1 MFAFISQT
9 WAMYL
14 ATFLVGLGSITL
26 MTVNPTFIVAAGYSD
41 EQQALRLTRMNQSI
55 FAGAVVMGAVL
66 ALSEALCAHG
76 AFVVVGIS
84 ALLALLVTRIDSQ
97 KSRSPYA
104 INNTVCSGVVGKRAL
119 EYDVLDIFTGGVRR
133 DDCEF

>member
-1 MFAFISQT
+1 MAMFAFISQT

-55 FAGAVVMGAVL
+55 FVGAVVMGAVL
-66 ALSEALCAHG
+66 ALSEALCSHG

-84 ALLALLVTRIDSQ
+84 ALLALLVTRIDS
-97 KSRSPYA
+97 
-104 INNTVCSGVVGKRAL
+104 
-119 EYDVLDIFTGGVRR
+119 
-133 DDCEF
+133 